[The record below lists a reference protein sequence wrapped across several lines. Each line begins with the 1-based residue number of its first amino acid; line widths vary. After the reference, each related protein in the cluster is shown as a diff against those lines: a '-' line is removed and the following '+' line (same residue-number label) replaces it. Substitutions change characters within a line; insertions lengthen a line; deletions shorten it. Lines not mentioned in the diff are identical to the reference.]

1 MNSNLELDQCA
12 CAPFETQRRSEI
24 TPAEPLTRGS
34 KFLRSQVRSGLTAIS
49 LVTLML
55 TARSQEPGRRVQ
67 VGPNSV
73 TPSRSRTNSLAVAQS
88 SIDSRSGPKVPPLP
102 QGISDL
108 SFDDFFKK
116 PVGPFGLE
124 LTDRVKRLEGKR
136 VRILGFMVREELEK
150 DGDDGPEN
158 APVRGRLMLTPLPA
172 TVNAAHYGLC
182 DDLPPQIL
190 FVSVP
195 SLRDQPLQHSR
206 KPLLLTGVL
215 SLGNTKNRMV
225 EFQRF
230 DWSSIPA
237 KFRRSRKTHLS
248 LISSD
253 QANFRM
259 TNPPG
264 IPAAVFRSSH
274 SNHPLTKARVTPRL
288 RL

>member
-215 SLGNTKNRMV
+215 SLGNRQEPDGRVSTLRLV
-225 EFQRF
+225 LDPSEV
-230 DWSSIPA
+230 STVSE
-237 KFRRSRKTHLS
+237 
-248 LISSD
+248 
-253 QANFRM
+253 
-259 TNPPG
+259 NPPQPHFVG
-264 IPAAVFRSSH
+264 PSEFPNDQPTGNTGGGFSIKPQ
-274 SNHPLTKARVTPRL
+274 
-288 RL
+288 